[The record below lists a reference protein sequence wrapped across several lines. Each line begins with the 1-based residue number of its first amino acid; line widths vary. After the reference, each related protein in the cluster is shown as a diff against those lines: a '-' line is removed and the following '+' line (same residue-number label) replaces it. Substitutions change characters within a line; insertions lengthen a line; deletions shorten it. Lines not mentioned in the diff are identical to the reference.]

1 MPSYYNLGVV
11 PDMKRTLL
19 SALLLC
25 SFCLPSVAQN
35 VTPDALAA
43 QETFI
48 MASFSQA
55 GAGTALVREY
65 ALGSA
70 GDSQDAEAQAAL
82 LVALVSENTLLP
94 QRFDMDDYQIIY
106 EKLTKAEGHVT
117 GEYVFGKRTRNK
129 RKFLAELYESLLGTR
144 VKVSINR
151 NDIVLEYTSTTLRPL
166 QHNGRGISQRG
177 ANDYRVVWPAE
188 QVALE
193 LLVAPVNPVPEQAYQ
208 TLAAHITTSVSGPS
222 QLNESGTSDAL
233 QHDFDIARL
242 KDLAVLSGY
251 IEQFHALTGRYPL
264 QGASTLANYSFIA
277 TREQQKGITPPP
289 YEHTRTEVGTLI
301 SELQQVLGE
310 DLELPFDP
318 QQFAVTAP
326 VFYMYM
332 IIEDT
337 WFLAVHLYGD
347 YPFANRLGDH
357 YSKVEITNRGQTGP
371 GQWLREALMNNADY
385 QAAVAR
391 QPHQPGY
398 VEKVRAGMGGNRA
411 F

>member
-1 MPSYYNLGVV
+1 MRWTSLC
-11 PDMKRTLL
+11 
-19 SALLLC
+19 ALLLC
-25 SFCLPSVAQN
+25 FFCLPSVAQS
-35 VTPDALAA
+35 VKPDALAA

-48 MASFSQA
+48 LASFSQM

-70 GDSQDAEAQAAL
+70 GNSQDAEAQSAL
-82 LVALVSENTLLP
+82 LVALVTENALLP
-94 QRFDMDDYQIIY
+94 QRFGTDDYQTIY
-106 EKLTKAEGHVT
+106 EKLTKEEGHVT
-117 GEYVFGKRTRNK
+117 AEYAFGKRIRNK
-129 RKFLAELYESLLGTR
+129 ERFLEDLYETLLGTR
-144 VKVSINR
+144 VKVNVDR
-151 NDIVLEYTSTTLRPL
+151 NDVVLEFSSTTLRPL
-166 QHNGRGISQRG
+166 QHNGRGIFQRDD
-177 ANDYRVVWPAE
+177 DYRVVWPAE
-188 QVALE
+188 QLALE
-193 LLVAPVNPVPEQAYQ
+193 LLVAPVNPVPAQAYQ
-208 TLAAHITTSVSGPS
+208 TLAAHISGSVSGPS
-222 QLNESGTSDAL
+222 LLNESGTSDAL
-233 QHDFDIARL
+233 QHDYDIARL

-277 TREQQKGITPPP
+277 TREQQKAITPPP

-326 VFYMYM
+326 VFYVYM
-332 IIEDT
+332 IIEDS

-347 YPFANRLGDH
+347 YPFANRLGNH
-357 YSKVEITNRGQTGP
+357 YSKVEITNRAQPGP
-371 GQWLREALMNNADY
+371 GQWQREALMNNADY

-391 QPHQPGY
+391 EPHQPDY
-398 VEKVRAGMGGNRA
+398 VEKLRTGMGGNRA